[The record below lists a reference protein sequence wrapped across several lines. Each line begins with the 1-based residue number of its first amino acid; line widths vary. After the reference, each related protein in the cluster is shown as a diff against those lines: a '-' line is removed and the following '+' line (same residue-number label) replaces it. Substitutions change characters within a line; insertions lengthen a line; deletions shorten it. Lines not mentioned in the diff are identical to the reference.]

1 MRTTVQL
8 EDSLLQ
14 AAKRH
19 AAETGTTLSAVLEHA
34 LRESLAR
41 HALRAKAPPIR
52 LTTFKGS
59 GLRPGVELDGS
70 AQLLDLMRSEPQP
83 NVQSSGLELLGGEAR
98 LCRHDPPHGNR

>member
-34 LRESLAR
+34 LRESFAR
-41 HALRAKAPPIR
+41 RSLRAKVPTIR
-52 LTTFKGS
+52 LKTFKGS

-70 AQLLDLMRSEPQP
+70 AQLLDLMHSEPQH
-83 NVQSSGLELLGGEAR
+83 NGQSSGRELFGGEAG